1 MRGNSK
7 GRRVRRI
14 IPIAVMIMIAVLTSF
29 MIISCG
35 SNDTA
40 GTDTAASEEASA
52 VQNEAKAEKKKESSK
67 ESDTEKPQEKAETEG
82 TTAKAVSKKSTSSAV
97 NTKSTTKS
105 NKSSAKETTKSTQ
118 AAKVCYISIEGYCS
132 SKKITMK
139 SGDTVYDILKRS
151 GASVSARNSGYGVYV
166 EGINGRYEFD
176 EGPSSGWV
184 YYVNGSEPNTSCGN
198 YKVSSGDNIVWDY
211 VK

>member
-1 MRGNSK
+1 MRGDSK

-52 VQNEAKAEKKKESSK
+52 VQNEAKAE
-67 ESDTEKPQEKAETEG
+67 TEG

-105 NKSSAKETTKSTQ
+105 NKSSAKETKKSTQ